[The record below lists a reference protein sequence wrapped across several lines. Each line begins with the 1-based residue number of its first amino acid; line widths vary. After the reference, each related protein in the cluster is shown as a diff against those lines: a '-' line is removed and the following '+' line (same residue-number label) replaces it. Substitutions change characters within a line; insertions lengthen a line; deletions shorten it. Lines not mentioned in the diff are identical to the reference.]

1 MTEGIDSS
9 LASVAAVTTVED
21 EGSPYIAAVPPL
33 TWMTGVAAFTDLVI
47 NRVLLPLGIDVWSH
61 DALVGLDRW
70 GAFARNLSV
79 VSALVALSF
88 CLASFSSRK
97 SALPISARAGI
108 ASFGWVLVPIVAL
121 MTFLPRSYTRV
132 ELVLAVAG
140 LAHALILL
148 LILAGIHWRSTRP
161 TAVALVLTLVASF
174 SGIVSMIVS
183 LVGGRIYWA
192 HTDRLSNAFRWSGEL
207 AYLAVPLAIGLA
219 VAIPWR
225 EAAGKATLVLSGL
238 AAGVVA
244 IGMAVWK
251 YAVGQDLPDL
261 LYGTV
266 RVDFLPEDDFILYAI
281 PLGIGAAVT
290 VTAMLSK
297 DPVDRQMGAAL
308 LLLLSAGYAPRTPSA
323 LIVTVLG
330 VALLSR
336 TGIAL
341 AQRRREQG

>member
-1 MTEGIDSS
+1 
-9 LASVAAVTTVED
+9 
-21 EGSPYIAAVPPL
+21 
-33 TWMTGVAAFTDLVI
+33 MTGVAAFTDLVI

-97 SALPISARAGI
+97 SDLPLSARAGI

-121 MTFLPRSYTRV
+121 MTFLPRGYTRV

-174 SGIVSMIVS
+174 SGIVSMIVN

-192 HTDRLSNAFRWSGEL
+192 HTDRLANAFRWSGEL

-238 AAGVVA
+238 AAGIVA

-261 LYGTV
+261 LYGAV
-266 RVDFLPEDDFILYAI
+266 RVDFLPDDDFILYAI

-290 VTAMLSK
+290 VSAMLSK